1 MLVFSG
7 TQYTT
12 NSIVGIKV
20 HHMEITYIL
29 VEEDCAVNVPDSKTD
44 LVKWFSSLTSLN
56 KLELVTCRI
65 FHKSM
70 DNSANFYRSCHFTTL
85 GFDKIQNLLYLF
97 KTQNAI
103 LAHEILELTYCKIHC
118 KF

>member
-1 MLVFSG
+1 MFSG

-12 NSIVGIKV
+12 NAVVGIKV

-29 VEEDCAVNVPDSKTD
+29 VEEDCAVDVPDSKTD
-44 LVKWFSSLTSLN
+44 LAKWFSSLSSLN

-103 LAHEILELTYCKIHC
+103 LAHEILELIHC